1 MLLLRGILLWLC
13 LATTTMASDDRL
25 YPNSP
30 DPDAGFLRVIA
41 PGQSFVVVAG
51 KTRRLNAQ
59 GITDYLILPEGQ
71 TEVSW
76 AEGTAQIDVPAG
88 QHLLVMTSATGDAQV
103 WQEMISNQPGKADVT
118 LVNVSDVPDLVLS
131 VPAAKA
137 DVFNAIAP
145 ASAATRSLRAPLT
158 LDFEFRS
165 QGRSLASL
173 TQVTLKRKAGVT
185 FVLVGENGD
194 YTAFVSPNR
203 YEK

>member
-1 MLLLRGILLWLC
+1 MIRGILLWFC
-13 LATTTMASDDRL
+13 LATTALASDDKL

-30 DPDAGFLRVIA
+30 DPNEGFLRVIA

-59 GITDYLILPEGQ
+59 GITNFLILPSGQ

-76 AEGTAQIDVPAG
+76 AQGSAQIDVPAG
-88 QHLLVMTSATGDAQV
+88 QHLIVMTAETGEAHV
-103 WQEMISNQPGKADVT
+103 WQETIANQPGKADVT

-137 DVFNAIAP
+137 DVFKAMAP
-145 ASAATRSLRAPLT
+145 ASTATRSLSAPLT

-165 QGRSLASL
+165 DGKSLASIR
-173 TQVTLKRKAGVT
+173 QVELKRKAGVT